1 MSSRRAQKAAALK
14 ALRDRRSG
22 LAGAPDSTRTD
33 DYEFQYEGDV
43 YDVVAEEDYEDLV
56 EKRRQREDFVVDD
69 GACMHCILFSPCFH
83 FVSLSIASASASI
96 ACPKPPFIISLANE
110 LIPSQHIPTISHP
123 IVSQHI
129 LFHSIP
135 FHSIPSHP
143 IPSHLSLQTALVI
156 TTTARSTTGPRP
168 TRRSPEGPSPRGRGP
183 ALA

>member
-110 LIPSQHIPTISHP
+110 LIPS
-123 IVSQHI
+123 
-129 LFHSIP
+129 
-135 FHSIPSHP
+135 
-143 IPSHLSLQTALVI
+143 HLSLQTALVI

>member
-143 IPSHLSLQTALVI
+143 ISRCRRPWLSRRRRGAL
-156 TTTARSTTGPRP
+156 
-168 TRRSPEGPSPRGRGP
+168 RGRGRRD
-183 ALA
+183 AVRKGQVQEVGGQR

>member
-135 FHSIPSHP
+135 FHPIPSHP
-143 IPSHLSLQTALVI
+143 ISRCRRPWLSRRRRGAL
-156 TTTARSTTGPRP
+156 
-168 TRRSPEGPSPRGRGP
+168 RGRGRRD
-183 ALA
+183 AVRKGQVQEVGGQR